1 MLKKTGERR
10 NTLVTKE
17 DERDEIIARS
27 IEIAIDALNQVVK
40 ERDGK
45 DCDKLVMEK
54 LMTALCMAVLT
65 RKRDVDVV
73 NFADATSA
81 MVREAVIFL
90 DSALK
95 ECVEKTYVSKEGN
108 LHVH

>member
-1 MLKKTGERR
+1 MTKQNER
-10 NTLVTKE
+10 
-17 DERDEIIARS
+17 DERDELIARS
-27 IEIAIDALNQVVK
+27 IENAVDLLNQVVREK
-40 ERDGK
+40 DGK

-54 LMTALCMAVLT
+54 LMTALSMAVLT

-73 NFADATSA
+73 EFAEATSA

-95 ECVEKTYVSKEGN
+95 ECVEKTYVSQEGN